1 MDLTQGTEVEKG
13 KRAKRNMLYFG
24 IISLI
29 MSFAGLTSAFIVSS
43 KRPDWL
49 AGFLV
54 PKAFWVSTVLIVCSS
69 LVFFLAKK
77 SIAKEARKKTSGML
91 LLGFALGLAFVIFQF
106 IGFHQIIDAGYHFTG
121 PTSNVTMSF
130 IFLIAFVHVLHV
142 IAGLVVI
149 LVVIYNHYKKQYN
162 ANNYLGLEL
171 GITFWHFVD
180 ILWIYLILFF
190 YFFR

>member
-1 MDLTQGTEVEKG
+1 MDLTQGTEIEKG
-13 KRAKRNMLYFG
+13 KRAKKMMLYFA
-24 IISLI
+24 IISLV

-43 KRPDWL
+43 KRPDWMENFIIPS
-49 AGFLV
+49 AFL
-54 PKAFWVSTVLIVCSS
+54 VSTVLIVLSS
-69 LVFFLAKK
+69 VVFFMAKK
-77 SIAKEARKKTSGML
+77 SIQKNNLTKTSVYLGL
-91 LLGFALGLAFVIFQF
+91 GFLLG
-106 IGFHQIIDAGYHFTG
+106 IGFVWYQFLGFNQIIETGYHFAG